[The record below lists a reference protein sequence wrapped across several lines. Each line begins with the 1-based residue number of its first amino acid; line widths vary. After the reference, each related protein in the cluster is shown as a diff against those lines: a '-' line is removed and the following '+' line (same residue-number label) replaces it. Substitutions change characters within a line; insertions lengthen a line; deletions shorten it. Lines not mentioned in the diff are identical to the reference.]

1 MKTIVNSLQGCLR
14 PVRKGEQAM
23 LRNKLIVSDSVQ
35 RNATITAVA
44 LVLLFVFSFASIPVA
59 SATTTTGFQ
68 FSGQWDYTCNPPDCS
83 QAFTEDGVVR
93 GTFGT
98 MKLTDTGTVT
108 GGPDANGCFTQDIT
122 YTFTTKNPEGSSLV
136 LDTPHN
142 VFCPTADPN
151 VWTVTINFSIIGGTG
166 QFAGATG
173 SGSALIVFRIHPQ
186 TAEGVFTG
194 TVIQ

>member
-1 MKTIVNSLQGCLR
+1 
-14 PVRKGEQAM
+14 M
-23 LRNKLIVSDSVQ
+23 LSNKLIESVQ
-35 RNATITAVA
+35 RKATITAVA
-44 LVLLFVFSFASIPVA
+44 FGFCLLVASFASIPA
-59 SATTTTGFQ
+59 YATTTRVFQ

-108 GGPDANGCFTQDIT
+108 GGPDANGCFTQLVR
-122 YTFTTKNPEGSSLV
+122 YTFTTRNPDGSSLV

-151 VWTVTINFSIIGGTG
+151 VWAVTINFSIIGGTG

-173 SGSALIVFRIHPQ
+173 SGNALIVFRVHPQ
-186 TAEGVFTG
+186 TAEGLFIG

>member
-14 PVRKGEQAM
+14 PVRKGDQAI
-23 LRNKLIVSDSVQ
+23 LRDKLIVSDSVQ
-35 RNATITAVA
+35 RTATITAVA
-44 LVLLFVFSFASIPVA
+44 FLALFVCSLASIPVA
-59 SATTTTGFQ
+59 FAATTTGFQ

-108 GGPDANGCFTQDIT
+108 GGPDANGCFTQVVT
-122 YTFTTKNPEGSSLV
+122 YTFTAKNPEGSSLV

-151 VWTVTINFSIIGGTG
+151 VWTVNINFSIIGGTG
-166 QFAGATG
+166 RFAGATG
-173 SGSALIVFRIHPQ
+173 SGNALIVFKIHPQ
-186 TAEGVFTG
+186 TAEGLFTG